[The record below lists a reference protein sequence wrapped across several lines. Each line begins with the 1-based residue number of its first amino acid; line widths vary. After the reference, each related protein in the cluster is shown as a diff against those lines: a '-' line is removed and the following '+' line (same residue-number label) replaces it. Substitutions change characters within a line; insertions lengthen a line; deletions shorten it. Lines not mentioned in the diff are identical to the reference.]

1 MNFEYRPLPPCVTI
15 DRSSLEGLGL
25 MAVEDIPTGTCLGIT
40 HHKIGK
46 ELIRTPLGGFINHSD
61 SPNCFI
67 NENYSLYTVKPINKG
82 EELTVYYRL
91 TQQSSN

>member
-40 HHKIGK
+40 HYKIGK

-61 SPNCFI
+61 NPNCFI
-67 NENYSLYTVKPINKG
+67 SEEFTLNIVKPIKKG
-82 EELTVYYRL
+82 EELTVYYRF
-91 TQQSSN
+91 TQS